1 MFSFLL
7 GVDHMPSRK
16 LIAFLLLG
24 VNTLLPLFPSIA
36 HSAATVDTQLQREI
50 LSIEVREDIRVVY
63 QVNRDEWKGGVGKAL
78 AYLKRLSEAYDGLEV
93 PRNER
98 HISAVFHGKA
108 GYWMLT
114 DEAYNTHTDTH
125 AGNPNKAVI
134 RELTAMGVSIEL
146 CAQTMKSQGWSA
158 DDVLPEV
165 QIVIGAYP
173 RIIDLQLQGYAYIKF

>member
-1 MFSFLL
+1 MS
-7 GVDHMPSRK
+7 SRK
-16 LIAFLLLG
+16 LITFLLALSG
-24 VNTLLPLFPSIA
+24 NILLPLFPSTA
-36 HSAATVDTQLQREI
+36 HSAATVDPQLQREI
-50 LSIEVREDIRVVY
+50 LSIEVRENIRVVY

-93 PRNER
+93 PQDER

-114 DEAYNTHTDTH
+114 DEAYNAHTNTP
-125 AGNPNKAVI
+125 AGNPNKTII

-146 CAQTMKSQGWSA
+146 CAQTMKSQGWKA
-158 DDVLPEV
+158 EDVLPDV
-165 QIVIGAYP
+165 KIVIGAYP